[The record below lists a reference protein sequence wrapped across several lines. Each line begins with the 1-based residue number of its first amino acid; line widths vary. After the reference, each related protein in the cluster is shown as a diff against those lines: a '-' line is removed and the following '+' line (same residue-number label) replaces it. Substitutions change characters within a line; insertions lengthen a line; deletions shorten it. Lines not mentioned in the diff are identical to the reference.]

1 MKSLDVSFAGI
12 NFTIISD
19 NQAVLD
25 LIEQYGF
32 QFGPIHVRQNDTKT
46 WKTSVETQGKLSEII
61 KEIEKENPVPEYTI
75 LSFKDKE
82 MNLLITLDEKIG
94 KYIPPSPWVC
104 AISEARDFLAS
115 SNYPVHSVRRNSD
128 NTTWSIGDEVQIP
141 KSSCHEGEP
150 TTIDRFSIADD
161 KNTLLVRTKT
171 KKEYSFSYGKNFIE
185 NHIHLSDLKKPVE
198 RKPIFVTEDG
208 VNIFDTTTL
217 VYHVSPYCGNSHY
230 LFCDKVA
237 HCISTGKKAFYKKEA
252 AEEYIWK
259 NKPVLSYNDV
269 IRFVPSKYYDTI
281 LGFVKAK

>member
-128 NTTWSIGDEVQIP
+128 NTTWTVGDETQFGKIT
-141 KSSCHEGEP
+141 SFE
-150 TTIDRFSIADD
+150 IAESG
-161 KNTLLVRTKT
+161 NLYAHHNRNIVG
-171 KKEYSFSYGKNFIE
+171 YM
-185 NHIHLSDLKKPVE
+185 LSGLKKPVE
-198 RKPIFVTEDG
+198 RKPFLVTADG
-208 VNIFDTTTL
+208 VQIFINDKYWVVEPGFNIYGPVEARRQTADDWRKPETSF
-217 VYHVSPYCGNSHY
+217 
-230 LFCDKVA
+230 
-237 HCISTGKKAFYKKEA
+237 STKEA
-252 AEEYIWK
+252 AEEYVWK
-259 NKPVLSYNDV
+259 NKPTLSYNDV
-269 IRFVPSKYYDTI
+269 IRFIPNKYYDTI
-281 LGFVKAK
+281 LDFVKAK